1 MTHEDNKRHIATLR
15 TKSREERAR
24 VAELNGKLGDLKQV
38 LVPASHLLDDVDQFF
53 LGAEILSQPRSAQ
66 ELARW
71 LSHADAI
78 FKRAVEAREYV
89 EGLAKKFGYDARVIG
104 G

>member
-1 MTHEDNKRHIATLR
+1 MTHDNERHIETLR
-15 TKSREERAR
+15 AKSREERAR
-24 VAELNGKLGDLKQV
+24 VAELNGKLGDLKQ
-38 LVPASHLLDDVDQFF
+38 LLTPASFQLDDVDQFF
-53 LGAEILSQPRSAQ
+53 LGAEILSQPRTPQ

-71 LSHADAI
+71 LRHADAV

-89 EGLAKKFGYDARVIG
+89 EAMAAKYGNDARLIG